1 MAYERNP
8 TGAAGWVHPFSGASI
23 QQGMRANNL
32 EMMTDRNHRTGPGRP
47 APTRV
52 GVVALSALL
61 LACVSACTRSTP
73 EQDSRPATAS
83 PAPSISQ
90 APAST
95 PMNTATNTSK
105 STPAGA
111 PSDGLQRDARGVVIN
126 AKLIPDAEW
135 RKRLSAEQ
143 FHVTREKGTE
153 RAFTGKYWNTKDAG
167 VYRCSN
173 CGEVLFRSKEKFDS
187 GCGWPS
193 FYDAADK
200 ARIVEHVDTSFG
212 MVRTEV
218 TCANCGA
225 HLGHVF
231 EDGPADKTGL
241 RYCINSASI
250 ELEKQDQ
257 DAAAEKK

>member
-1 MAYERNP
+1 MKPIRSMLLVAGLMLLGACSPSTPP
-8 TGAAGWVHPFSGASI
+8 TSAQAAA
-23 QQGMRANNL
+23 ANNPPAQAAS
-32 EMMTDRNHRTGPGRP
+32 NP
-47 APTRV
+47 APE
-52 GVVALSALL
+52 SN
-61 LACVSACTRSTP
+61 
-73 EQDSRPATAS
+73 
-83 PAPSISQ
+83 PAPAADSK
-90 APAST
+90 AASSSK
-95 PMNTATNTSK
+95 PMNTN
-105 STPAGA
+105 
-111 PSDGLQRDARGVVIN
+111 DMFQRDSRGVIVN

-135 RKRLSAEQ
+135 QKRLSPEQ

-153 RAFTGKYWNTKDAG
+153 RAFTGKYWNTKESG

-200 ARIVEHVDTSFG
+200 AKIKETIDTSYG

-231 EDGPADKTGL
+231 EDGPTDKTGL

-250 ELEKQDQ
+250 ELEKE
-257 DAAAEKK
+257 DAKNTEAKTAEAKTAEGQKPASQPSK

>member
-1 MAYERNP
+1 MN
-8 TGAAGWVHPFSGASI
+8 
-23 QQGMRANNL
+23 ANNL
-32 EMMTDRNHRTGPGRP
+32 GMKMSTIHRAGMVAAVLLGLAACNRTTP
-47 APTRV
+47 AQTQGER
-52 GVVALSALL
+52 
-61 LACVSACTRSTP
+61 TP
-73 EQDSRPATAS
+73 
-83 PAPSISQ
+83 SQ
-90 APAST
+90 QAETTQPR
-95 PMNTATNTSK
+95 TATS
-105 STPAGA
+105 STPAPAREAPKAETSMNSNTKTGA
-111 PSDGLQRDARGVVIN
+111 TDPKTQTAKAGDGLQRDARGVVVN
-126 AKLIPDAEW
+126 AKLVTDAEW
-135 RKRLSAEQ
+135 RKRLTDEQ
-143 FHVTREKGTE
+143 YHVTREKGTE

-200 ARIVEHVDTSFG
+200 AKIVEHTDTSFG

-231 EDGPADKTGL
+231 DDGPTDKTGL

-250 ELEKQDQ
+250 ELEKKD
-257 DAAAEKK
+257 EKKDEDKK